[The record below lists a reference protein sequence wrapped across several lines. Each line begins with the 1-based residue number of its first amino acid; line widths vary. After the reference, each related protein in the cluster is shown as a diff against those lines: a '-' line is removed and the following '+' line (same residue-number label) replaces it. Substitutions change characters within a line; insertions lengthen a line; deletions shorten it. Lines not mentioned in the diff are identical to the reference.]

1 MMKCCRPSARGD
13 LYSCDPTRSERKR
26 VISKWGLPNKAGIPN
41 RDATICAKNAPLLL
55 PTNTQSFSCWQMFSI
70 NANAFFGCKGRSGV
84 RTSALSTNACFNVC
98 AGMQQPEAKKPWRKR
113 IFVVLIVLCEMFQ
126 YHLQY
131 HSCFLQ
137 YHLYFVDTVKFYF
150 LISVISFS
158 TFSALSQNFQ
168 ENGFLRVKARIAS
181 VP

>member
-1 MMKCCRPSARGD
+1 MSGWSIMKCCLQSARGD

-55 PTNTQSFSCWQMFSI
+55 PTNTQG
-70 NANAFFGCKGRSGV
+70 FFGCKGRSGV
-84 RTSALSTNACFNVC
+84 RTSALPTNACFNVC

-158 TFSALSQNFQ
+158 TFYALSQNFQ